1 MAIEQMFWKHPLKG
15 SFLPMRPGRWIVLL
29 GVAYA
34 LTGCGTSASD
44 QVQAKLQQF
53 AHAVA
58 SRDTG
63 TLCSQVLAPELVGH
77 ITAAGLS
84 CQQAMHLFVNSVSDP
99 TLNVSKVHVKGSSAS
114 AVVLARAKGQQA
126 SLESVQLTHT
136 KSGWRLT
143 SLASAR

>member
-1 MAIEQMFWKHPLKG
+1 
-15 SFLPMRPGRWIVLL
+15 MRPARWILLL

-34 LTGCGTSASD
+34 LSGCGATASD

-77 ITAAGLS
+77 LTAAGLS
-84 CQQAMHLFVNSVSDP
+84 CQQAMRTFVNSVSNP
-99 TLNVSKVHVKGSSAS
+99 SLSVSKVHVKGSSAS
-114 AVVLARAKGQQA
+114 AVVLARAKGQQS
-126 SLESVQLTHT
+126 SLESVQLSNT
-136 KSGWRLT
+136 KHGWRLT
-143 SLASAR
+143 SLASPR

>member
-1 MAIEQMFWKHPLKG
+1 
-15 SFLPMRPGRWIVLL
+15 MRPGRWIVLI

-34 LTGCGTSASD
+34 LAGCGASASD

-58 SRDTG
+58 SRDTD
-63 TLCSQVLAPELVGH
+63 TLCSQVLAPDLVGH

-84 CQQAMHLFVNSVSDP
+84 CQQAMHVFVSSVTDP
-99 TLNVSKVHVKGSSAS
+99 SLSVSKVHVKGSSAS

-126 SLESVQLTHT
+126 SVESVQLTNT
-136 KSGWRLT
+136 KHGWRLT
-143 SLASAR
+143 SLASPR

>member
-1 MAIEQMFWKHPLKG
+1 
-15 SFLPMRPGRWIVLL
+15 MRPGRWIVLL

-34 LTGCGTSASD
+34 TVGCGASASD

-58 SRDTG
+58 SHDTG
-63 TLCSQVLAPELVGH
+63 ALCSQVLAPDLVGH

-84 CQQAMHLFVNSVSDP
+84 CQQAMRVFVNSVSDP
-99 TLNVSKVHVKGSSAS
+99 TLSVSKVHVKGSAAS

-126 SLESVQLTHT
+126 SLESVQLTNT
-136 KSGWRLT
+136 KGGWRLI
-143 SLASAR
+143 SLASPR